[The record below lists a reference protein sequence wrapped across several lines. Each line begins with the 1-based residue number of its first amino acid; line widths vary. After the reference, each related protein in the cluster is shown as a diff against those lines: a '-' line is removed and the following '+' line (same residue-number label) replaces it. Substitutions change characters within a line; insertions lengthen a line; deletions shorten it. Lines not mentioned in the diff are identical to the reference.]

1 MLVFLLIVRA
11 MREMQ
16 AFINK
21 AQFIRFV
28 ARRQWDRR
36 LNKGGLFNS
45 RNPSERRD
53 EMKEIE
59 ERYTYIPCISC
70 RFRQTT
76 VEYEILSLMLP
87 ATTIDYDRAFVH
99 SICLSSIHAKQIH
112 LWERLLGMGENL
124 ISPDERTAQCK
135 DLRWKRKM
143 QDAWS

>member
-1 MLVFLLIVRA
+1 

-28 ARRQWDRR
+28 ARRRWDRG
-36 LNKGGLFNS
+36 LNKGELFNS

-59 ERYTYIPCISC
+59 ERAYTY
-70 RFRQTT
+70 T
-76 VEYEILSLMLP
+76 VYIVSFQ
-87 ATTIDYDRAFVH
+87 ADDSRIRNSFSNATIDYDRAFVH
-99 SICLSSIHAKQIH
+99 PVCLSSILAKQIH
-112 LWERLLGMGENL
+112 LRERLPGMNENL
-124 ISPDERTAQCK
+124 ISRDKKTAQYK

-143 QDAWS
+143 QSAWSQTDI